1 MKKQYNIP
9 KCRAIDVN
17 MQDIIANSPSLSR
30 NGNSDTSQESLS
42 KSQNSLWDND
52 LDW

>member
-1 MKKQYNIP
+1 M
-9 KCRAIDVN
+9 CRAIDVN
-17 MQDIIANSPSLSR
+17 MQDIIANSPSLSSKY
-30 NGNSDTSQESLS
+30 SDTSQESLS